1 MNLITVDQ
9 AKCAKCGICISE
21 CPEQALKLGENG
33 PEEVF
38 PQNCIACG
46 HCVAVCPREAIDN
59 KKTPLVDQTSSK
71 KLPKLSPEEAEN
83 FLRTRRSIRTYK
95 AAPVPREQ
103 LIQLVNIAHYA
114 PTGSNLQGVSY
125 KIIDN
130 KDVINRA
137 VAIAVE
143 GLESDAQ
150 LSQGRDNFFQ
160 PYHEQGIDTI
170 LRGAPTLVL
179 AIADKNFPR
188 GRENSILS
196 LAYLELYAPTL
207 GLGSCWAGIFEK
219 IALKDHSPMLKLF
232 DIPEGK
238 KITGAVMVGY
248 PKYRYPRLV
257 ERNPLEVSFYESDA
271 GNIPL
276 VAPAN

>member
-9 AKCAKCGICISE
+9 AKCAKCGICINE
-21 CPEQALKLGENG
+21 CPEQALKLGDNG
-33 PEEVF
+33 PEEVY

-59 KKTPLVDQTSSK
+59 KKTPLADQTSSRN
-71 KLPKLSPEEAEN
+71 LPKLSPEEAEN
-83 FLRTRRSIRTYK
+83 FLRSRRSIRSYRN
-95 AAPVPREQ
+95 APVPREK

-143 GLESDAQ
+143 GLENDAG
-150 LSQGRDNFFQ
+150 LSQGRNNFFK

-170 LRGAPTLVL
+170 LRGAPALVL
-179 AIADKNFPR
+179 AIADENFPR

-219 IALKDHSPMLKLF
+219 IALQDHSPMLKLF
-232 DIPEGK
+232 NIPEGK
-238 KITGAVMVGY
+238 KITGAVMVGS

-257 ERNPLEVSFYESDA
+257 DRNPLEFSFYESDETV
-271 GNIPL
+271 PSQS
-276 VAPAN
+276 

>member
-1 MNLITVDQ
+1 MSLIMVDED
-9 AKCAKCGICISE
+9 KCAKCGICVNE

-33 PEEVF
+33 PEEVY

-59 KKTPLVDQTSSK
+59 EKTPLANQESSK

-83 FLRTRRSIRTYK
+83 FLRSRRSIRSYK
-95 AAPVPREQ
+95 AAPVPREK

-114 PTGSNLQGVSY
+114 PSGSNLQGVSY
-125 KIIDN
+125 IIIDN

-137 VAIAVE
+137 VAMTVE
-143 GLESDAQ
+143 ELEKDTP
-150 LSQGRDNFFQ
+150 LNKGRDNFFK

-170 LRGAPTLVL
+170 LRGAPALVL
-179 AIADKNFPR
+179 AIADENFPR

-196 LAYLELYAPTL
+196 LTYLELYAPTL

-232 DIPEGK
+232 NIPEGK
-238 KITGAVMVGY
+238 KITGAVMVGS
-248 PKYRYPRLV
+248 PKYRYPRFV
-257 ERNPLEVSFYESDA
+257 DRNPLEVSFYESDTET
-271 GNIPL
+271 IH
-276 VAPAN
+276 